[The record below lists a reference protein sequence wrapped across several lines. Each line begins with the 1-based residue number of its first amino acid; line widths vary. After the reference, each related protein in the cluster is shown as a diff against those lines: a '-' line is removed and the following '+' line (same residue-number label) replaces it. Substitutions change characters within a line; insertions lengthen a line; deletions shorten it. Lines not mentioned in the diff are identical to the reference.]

1 MFFPFYFNSGF
12 MLWRLGMFVP
22 FAFFTGLV
30 LKFRPALLPYFVI
43 VHALLDV
50 TLVLVF
56 LMI

>member
-1 MFFPFYFNSGF
+1 MF
-12 MLWRLGMFVP
+12 LP

-50 TLVLVF
+50 STVLVY